1 MGSFAGTQN
10 TVQKEK
16 KKLPFEWTFVFA
28 VAFFKPSALPQTA
41 CVAVLVLSTPVDQVQ
56 IDVNS
61 LIHNAFSRCQK
72 VFKVTEA
79 EWGGQIHSLRFVG
92 IFCQFSSSFVC
103 KSKKKCLGKLFQ
115 VFQSC

>member
-16 KKLPFEWTFVFA
+16 KKLPFEWTFIFA

-41 CVAVLVLSTPVDQVQ
+41 CVAVLVLSTPLDQVQ

-61 LIHNAFSRCQK
+61 LIHHAFSRCL
-72 VFKVTEA
+72 FESYRG
-79 EWGGQIHSLRFVG
+79 EMGGTD
-92 IFCQFSSSFVC
+92 SFVEIC
-103 KSKKKCLGKLFQ
+103 WDFLPVFFQ
-115 VFQSC
+115 FRL

>member
-28 VAFFKPSALPQTA
+28 MVFFKPSALPQTA

-61 LIHNAFSRCQK
+61 LIHHAFSRCL
-72 VFKVTEA
+72 FESYR
-79 EWGGQIHSLRFVG
+79 GGMG
-92 IFCQFSSSFVC
+92 GTDSFVEIC
-103 KSKKKCLGKLFQ
+103 WDFLPVFFQ
-115 VFQSC
+115 FRL

>member
-1 MGSFAGTQN
+1 MGSFVGTQN

-41 CVAVLVLSTPVDQVQ
+41 CVAVLVLSTPLDQVQ

-61 LIHNAFSRCQK
+61 LIHNAFSRCL
-72 VFKVTEA
+72 FESYR
-79 EWGGQIHSLRFVG
+79 GGMG
-92 IFCQFSSSFVC
+92 GTDSFVEIC
-103 KSKKKCLGKLFQ
+103 WDFLPVFFQ
-115 VFQSC
+115 FRL

>member
-16 KKLPFEWTFVFA
+16 KKLPFEWTFIFA
-28 VAFFKPSALPQTA
+28 MAFFKPSALPQTA

-61 LIHNAFSRCQK
+61 LIHHAFSRCL
-72 VFKVTEA
+72 FESYRGGM
-79 EWGGQIHSLRFVG
+79 GGQIHSLRFVG
-92 IFCQFSSSFVC
+92 IFCQFSSSFAC

>member
-28 VAFFKPSALPQTA
+28 MAFFKPSALPQTA

-61 LIHNAFSRCQK
+61 LIHHAFSRCL
-72 VFKVTEA
+72 FESYR
-79 EWGGQIHSLRFVG
+79 GGMG
-92 IFCQFSSSFVC
+92 GTDSFVEIC
-103 KSKKKCLGKLFQ
+103 WDFLPVFFQ
-115 VFQSC
+115 FRL

>member
-28 VAFFKPSALPQTA
+28 MAFFKPSALPQTA
-41 CVAVLVLSTPVDQVQ
+41 CVAVLVLSTPLDQVQ

-61 LIHNAFSRCQK
+61 LIHHAFSRCL
-72 VFKVTEA
+72 FESYR
-79 EWGGQIHSLRFVG
+79 GGMG
-92 IFCQFSSSFVC
+92 GTDSFVEIC
-103 KSKKKCLGKLFQ
+103 WDFLPVFFQ
-115 VFQSC
+115 FRL